1 VLNVWK
7 HVFVRFAASHASK
20 SGSRAFVANGQPV
33 SLGIPITVAM
43 TPIEVGGGWR
53 FPISSAPR
61 VTPYAGGEY
70 VAVMYSET
78 SQFAGS
84 GDNVSQTSSGYG
96 VLGGVEVRLFKW
108 VIAGGEA
115 QFRSIPNALGH
126 GSVSQDFGETNLGGF
141 TVRGLIGIGR

>member
-1 VLNVWK
+1 MLNVWK
-7 HVFVRFAASHASK
+7 HVFVRFAASHTSK
-20 SGSRAFVANGQPV
+20 SGSRSFVANGQPF

-53 FPISSAPR
+53 FPISSASR
-61 VTPYAGGEY
+61 FVLYVGGEY
-70 VAVMYSET
+70 VAVNYSET

-84 GDNVSQTSSGYG
+84 GDNVTQTNSGSG
-96 VLGGVEVRLFKW
+96 VFGGVEVRLFKW
-108 VIAGGEA
+108 IIAGGEA

-141 TVRGLIGIGR
+141 TVRGLIGVR